1 MTTPEDDDKPT
12 PSIIEGAKQLKELYG
27 NRTVTTPEKA
37 ARADHWRQKL
47 TELGGWDNGLVM
59 VPASGVRLI
68 IEDLLAAEARIRV
81 LGDLIALA
89 DNLAHGVFKAG
100 SKADTERNR
109 HNAANLCNAI
119 AKERNSGG
127 ALD

>member
-1 MTTPEDDDKPT
+1 MTTPE
-12 PSIIEGAKQLKELYG
+12 E
-27 NRTVTTPEKA
+27 A
-37 ARADHWRQKL
+37 ARRIVGPDEDGYRS
-47 TELGGWDNGLVM
+47 TGYTGLEHTLS
-59 VPASGVRLI
+59 AA
-68 IEDLLAAEARIRV
+68 LLAAEARIRV

-127 ALD
+127 AVENSYERGRNAAR